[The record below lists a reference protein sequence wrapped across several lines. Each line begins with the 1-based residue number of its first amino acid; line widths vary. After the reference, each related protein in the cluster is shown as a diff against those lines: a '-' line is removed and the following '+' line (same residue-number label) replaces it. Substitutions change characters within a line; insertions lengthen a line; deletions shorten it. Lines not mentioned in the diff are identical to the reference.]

1 MSHEPHFGHTKHG
14 LPVHL
19 RTADHLKAA
28 AGDSRYQRFN
38 KRFAL
43 ILVKNVGTMTCFW
56 VFCLLSL
63 TVLPSVLYAM
73 GLVSLKHLLPAFVLG
88 FGFELLTTWLFSTG
102 LQLVLLPGLMV
113 GQNVQNQAADA
124 RAAKQFEDTEKIVDA
139 LDLKTQGS
147 LADVNKEL
155 LRIGDQ
161 VNEVHRH
168 VTALA
173 PKAGLFPPSEEKLPA
188 KKAGG

>member
-1 MSHEPHFGHTKHG
+1 MPDDSATPPVLAAPRPHWGFTRHHG
-14 LPVHL
+14 FAVHA
-19 RTADHLKAA
+19 RTADHLQPAQ
-28 AGDSRYQRFN
+28 GDSAYQRFN

-43 ILVKNVGTMTCFW
+43 ILVRNVGTMTCFW

-73 GLVSLKHLLPAFVLG
+73 GLVSLKHALPAFVLG

-124 RAAKQFEDTEKIVDA
+124 RAAKQFEDTEIIADR
-139 LDLKTQGS
+139 LDT
-147 LADVNKEL
+147 
-155 LRIGDQ
+155 
-161 VNEVHRH
+161 H
-168 VTALA
+168 T
-173 PKAGLFPPSEEKLPA
+173 
-188 KKAGG
+188 AGGLAEVLTAVRDVRALLTMRPEGGTPGDVH